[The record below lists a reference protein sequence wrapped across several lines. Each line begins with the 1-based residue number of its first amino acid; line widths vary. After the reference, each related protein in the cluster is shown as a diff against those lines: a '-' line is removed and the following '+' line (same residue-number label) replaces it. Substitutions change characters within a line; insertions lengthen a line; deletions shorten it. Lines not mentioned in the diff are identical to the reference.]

1 MASHP
6 PGACCTR
13 GFKHEGTASGEI
25 KKIGDIDTYISHPPS
40 TTTTTTTTT
49 QPEKA
54 IIIFTDILGLA
65 DNTKFVADDFAARG
79 YLVVVPDLFRG
90 SAMTM
95 NQIVSGVDIM
105 AWLKDYTTE
114 AVDPIA
120 AAAIRYVRET
130 LGIKRVAAAGYCFG
144 AKYATRFMKEG
155 GGIDVGY
162 VAHPSFVAPEELQAI
177 KGPYAISAAE
187 TDTIFPATLRHASE
201 ELLSK
206 AGRPWQITLFSGV
219 EHGFAVRGDLA
230 NKEVRFAKE
239 QAFIQAATWFEVHL

>member
-6 PGACCTR
+6 PGSCCTR
-13 GFKHEGTASGEI
+13 GFKHEGTPSGET
-25 KKIGDIDTYISHPPS
+25 KKIGDIDTYFSHPPTS
-40 TTTTTTTTT
+40 TMTTTTSSK
-49 QPEKA
+49 PARA

-65 DNTKFVADDFAARG
+65 DNAKFIADDFAARG

-90 SAMTM
+90 NALTM
-95 NQIVSGVDIM
+95 NEAMSGMDIM

-120 AAAIRYVRET
+120 AAAIKYVRET
-130 LGIKRVAAAGYCFG
+130 LGIKRVASVGYCFG

-155 GGIDVGY
+155 GGLDVGY

-187 TDTIFPATLRHASE
+187 TDTIFPSNLRHESE
-201 ELLSK
+201 EILAK
-206 AGRPWQITLFSGV
+206 VGFPWQINLFSGV
-219 EHGFAVRGDLA
+219 EHGFAVRGDLS
-230 NKEVRFAKE
+230 NKEIKFAKE
-239 QAFIQAATWFEVHL
+239 QAFTQAATWFDVHL

>member
-13 GFKHEGTASGEI
+13 GFKHMGIASGEI
-25 KKIGDIDTYISHPPS
+25 KKIGDIDTYISHPPAS
-40 TTTTTTTTT
+40 ATTTKL
-49 QPEKA
+49 EKA

-65 DNTKFVADDFAARG
+65 DNVKLVADDFAARG
-79 YLVVVPDLFRG
+79 YLVVIPDLFHG
-90 SAMTM
+90 NALTM
-95 NQIVSGVDIM
+95 NQVMSGIDIM

-120 AAAIRYVRET
+120 AATIKYVRET
-130 LGIKRVAAAGYCFG
+130 LSIKRVASVGYCFG

-162 VAHPSFVAPEELQAI
+162 VAHPSFVAPEELRAI

-187 TDTIFPATLRHASE
+187 TDTIFPSNLRHESE
-201 ELLSK
+201 EILSK
-206 AGRPWQITLFSGV
+206 VGFPWQINLFSGV
-219 EHGFAVRGDLA
+219 QHGFAVRGDLS
-230 NKEVRFAKE
+230 NKEAKFAKE
-239 QAFIQAATWFEVHL
+239 QAFIQAATWFDVHL